1 MRATVDW
8 SYELL
13 TPDEQACFAELS
25 VFSGG
30 FDLDAAAAVCGD
42 RHRRWDVLDLL
53 TALVDK
59 SVLRADHDLATT
71 RFALLET
78 MRDYAGDRLAEQGTE
93 SLARGASSAP

>member
-8 SYELL
+8 SYDLL
-13 TPDEQACFAELS
+13 TPDEQACFAQLS

-30 FDLDAAAAVCGD
+30 FDLDAADAVCGD
-42 RHRRWDVLDLL
+42 DIDRWDVLDLL

-59 SVLRADHDLATT
+59 SLLRADHDLAAT

-93 SLARGASSAP
+93 SLRRAPSAP